1 RPFGILD
8 TNMLTPV
15 DPEQLAFLASPW
27 PTVTILSIYLLFV
40 LKVGPWIMADR
51 KPLVLRG
58 FIKAYNILQILYNAS
73 LAVGACYVLFVL
85 RPYNLKCPI
94 NLPLDHELK
103 DMERLLGYGYTI
115 NKYVDLVETVIFVL
129 RKKDRQVS
137 FLHLF
142 HHISMVVYVY
152 LYTTLNGPGGPS
164 SPMLLLNAIVH
175 TIMYSYYFLSSIS
188 PAVQASLWWKKYIT
202 IAQLIQFAFL
212 MVFCILML
220 AQNDCQA
227 PRFVGYVIGAMSASF
242 TVMFGKF
249 YYRTYVVNSRKKA

>member
-27 PTVTILSIYLLFV
+27 PTATILSIYLLFV

-51 KPLVLRG
+51 KPLALRG

-73 LAVGACYVLFVL
+73 LAVGASYAIFVL
-85 RPYNLKCPI
+85 RPYNLSCPI
-94 NLPLDHELK
+94 TLPLDHELK
-103 DMERLLGYGYTI
+103 NTERLFSNAYII

-129 RKKDRQVS
+129 RKKGRQVS

-142 HHISMVVYVY
+142 HHISMVIYVY
-152 LYTTLNGPGGPS
+152 LYATLIGAGGPS
-164 SPMLLLNAIVH
+164 SPMMLMNVIVH
-175 TIMYSYYFLSSIS
+175 TIMYTYYFLSSIS

-202 IAQLIQFAFL
+202 IAQLIQFALL
-212 MVFCILML
+212 MVFCALML
-220 AQNDCQA
+220 AQADCKA

-249 YYRTYVVNSRKKA
+249 YYRTYVVNPLKKV